1 MKLNE
6 NDARAVDMLLNGLPV
21 GSAAGV
27 ADRRDGTSTGAAG
40 AAGAT
45 SAVNAMSDDLANRV
59 TKVDDMLRLL
69 DYLPADEPPANLVQ
83 KTLRRIE
90 ESRSV
95 ADAHPA
101 VGAGARPGTTIG
113 QGLHRSPDAAGEED

>member
-6 NDARAVDMLLNGLPV
+6 NDARAVDMLLDGLPV
-21 GSAAGV
+21 GSAGT
-27 ADRRDGTSTGAAG
+27 ADRRDGTPTGAAG

-45 SAVNAMSDDLANRV
+45 SAVNAMSDDLANRI

-90 ESRSV
+90 ESRGV
-95 ADAHPA
+95 AESHPA
-101 VGAGARPGTTIG
+101 VGAGARPGATIS